1 MLGVGFV
8 PKIVLIII
16 FFPQI
21 EVMIHYAILINF
33 LDSVL
38 LILVSE
44 KSTSFISV
52 EFLDAG
58 GVFGIDD
65 C

>member
-1 MLGVGFV
+1 MGFV
-8 PKIVLIII
+8 PKMVLIIF

-33 LDSVL
+33 RDSVL

-44 KSTSFISV
+44 KNADFISMG
-52 EFLDAG
+52 FLDIG
-58 GVFGIDD
+58 SGSGIDY
-65 C
+65 CK